1 MEFIKEWTICICSTL
16 VVATVLSL
24 LAPNSSNG
32 KFYKTLV
39 KIFIFLSFIYPFTQ
53 SSFELPQ
60 FEPIEP
66 QKLKVSY
73 EEKVANDMVR
83 DKIIDLLKNSK
94 ISGAIVDVKSK
105 INDKD
110 EIDIKNIVVI
120 VPDEYEVDYVKKLIF
135 DNLSLNVEVI
145 HIGQQN
151 IG

>member
-39 KIFIFLSFIYPFTQ
+39 KIFIFLSFIYPFTHTN
-53 SSFELPQ
+53 FELPK
-60 FEPIEP
+60 FESIET
-66 QKLKVSY
+66 QKVQVDY
-73 EEKVANDMVR
+73 QEKVASDMVR
-83 DKIIDLLKNSK
+83 DKIIELLK
-94 ISGAIVDVKSK
+94 ISNINGAIVDVKSR
-105 INDKD
+105 INNKN

-120 VPDEYEVDYVKKLIF
+120 VPDEYELNDVKNLIF

-145 HIGQQN
+145 HIGQ
-151 IG
+151 